1 MTKWTQIIEETEDS
15 VEIETDAK
23 HITIQTR
30 NGEINLYM
38 GNNHKSI
45 TSFVKDVKFTTWYN
59 SNPKKIS
66 KFKHADGQ
74 RMVILR
80 GD

>member
-1 MTKWTQIIEETEDS
+1 MTKITEGEDS
-15 VEIETDAK
+15 IEIETDAR
-23 HITIQTR
+23 HITVHTR

-59 SNPKKIS
+59 SNPKKTS
-66 KFKHADGQ
+66 KFKNADGQ

>member
-1 MTKWTQIIEETEDS
+1 MTKITEDEDS
-15 VEIETDAK
+15 IEIETDAK
-23 HITIQTR
+23 HITVHTR
-30 NGEINLYM
+30 NGEINLFM
-38 GNNHKSI
+38 GDNHKTI

-59 SNPKKIS
+59 NNPKKIS
-66 KFKHADGQ
+66 KFKKADGQ

>member
-1 MTKWTQIIEETEDS
+1 MTQIIKEDEDI

-23 HITIQTR
+23 HITVHTR
-30 NGEINLYM
+30 NGEISIFM
-38 GNNHKSI
+38 GNSHKSI

-59 SNPKKIS
+59 NNPKKTS
-66 KFKHADGQ
+66 KFKKADGR

>member
-1 MTKWTQIIEETEDS
+1 MTKITEDEDS
-15 VEIETDAK
+15 IEIETDAK
-23 HITIQTR
+23 HITVHTR
-30 NGEINLYM
+30 NGEINLFM
-38 GNNHKSI
+38 GYNHKTI

-59 SNPKKIS
+59 NNPKKIS
-66 KFKHADGQ
+66 KFKKADGQ

>member
-1 MTKWTQIIEETEDS
+1 MTKITEDEDS
-15 VEIETDAK
+15 IEIETDAK
-23 HITIQTR
+23 HITVHTR
-30 NGEINLYM
+30 NGEINLFM
-38 GNNHKSI
+38 GDNHKTI

-59 SNPKKIS
+59 NNPKKTS
-66 KFKHADGQ
+66 KFKKADGQ

>member
-1 MTKWTQIIEETEDS
+1 MTKITEEHEDS

-30 NGEINLYM
+30 NGEINLFM
-38 GNNHKSI
+38 GDNHKSI
-45 TSFVKDVKFTTWYN
+45 TSFVTDVKFTTWYD
-59 SNPKKIS
+59 SNPKKTS
-66 KFKHADGQ
+66 KFKKASGQ